1 MPAPGSQ
8 HDLNTGFVCPA
19 QGIQVGVGDL
29 DLRVQQRA
37 IYVNGDEAN
46 GAHHELI
53 LAAVRYRLV
62 NGRGFQPKHGEA
74 TNGKLFY
81 KVFVSSGAGGCRV
94 ANKQADCG
102 GWPLWPAFSLT
113 ACHSYPGSF
122 AEANGKFNPML
133 WRLWETNMQ
142 DQRWLAP
149 VLFCLLIPHA
159 QAQVGGSGSVHMHI
173 VYADD
178 RRASSNLLVRLM
190 QG

>member
-62 NGRGFQPKHGEA
+62 NGRGFQPKPGEA

-81 KVFVSSGAGGCRV
+81 KVFVASGAGGCRI
-94 ANKQADCG
+94 ANNRVDCG
-102 GWPLWPAFSLT
+102 PATAVAFSLT
-113 ACHSYPGSF
+113 GCHSYPGSF
-122 AEANGKFNPML
+122 AEAHGKSNPML
-133 WRLWETNMQ
+133 MR
-142 DQRWLAP
+142 P
-149 VLFCLLIPHA
+149 LFSMAVSGRRICSIN
-159 QAQVGGSGSVHMHI
+159 VGSLPFFF
-173 VYADD
+173 AF
-178 RRASSNLLVRLM
+178 
-190 QG
+190 

>member
-8 HDLNTGFVCPA
+8 HDLNTGSVGPA
-19 QGIQVGVGDL
+19 QGIQVGVGHL
-29 DLRVQQRA
+29 DLGVQQRA
-37 IYVNGDEAN
+37 IYINGDEAN
-46 GAHHELI
+46 AALHELI
-53 LAAVRYRLV
+53 LAAVRYQLV

-81 KVFVSSGAGGCRV
+81 KVFVAGGAGGCRI
-94 ANKQADCG
+94 ANNRVDCG
-102 GWPLWPAFSLT
+102 PATAVAFSLT
-113 ACHSYPGSF
+113 GCHSCPGSS